1 MRDALLAVPFGLAIG
16 ILLGLVGAGGSILT
30 VPVLVFVLGE
40 PVKQATTES
49 LLIVGLTALA
59 GALTAARAGRVSWR
73 IGLAFAGVGAVG
85 AVAGTVL
92 NRAVGSTA
100 IMAGF
105 ALLLLVAA
113 YAMGRAPANRP
124 TRIAVPAPR
133 VAAAGAGT
141 GVLTGFF
148 GVGGGFVVVPAL
160 TLGLGLPTS
169 LAVGTSLLV
178 IALTSAAALAA
189 HLASGGIDVSL
200 TAGFAVAAIAGAVV
214 GARLHPRV
222 PETRLRR
229 LFAALLVAVG
239 VAVLV
244 ATLA

>member
-16 ILLGLVGAGGSILT
+16 LLLGLVGAGGSILA
-30 VPVLVFVLGE
+30 VPVLVYVLGE

-59 GALTAARAGRVSWR
+59 GALTAARAGRVQWR
-73 IGLAFAGVGAVG
+73 IGLAFAGVGALG
-85 AVAGTVL
+85 AVAGTAL
-92 NRAVGSTA
+92 NRAVDSTA

-105 ALLLLVAA
+105 AVLLLAAA
-113 YAMGRAPANRP
+113 YAMGRAPADRP
-124 TRIAVPAPR
+124 TPIAVPTAR

-141 GVLTGFF
+141 GLLTGFF

-160 TLGLGLPTS
+160 VLALGLPTS

-189 HLASGGIDVSL
+189 HLASGGVDMSL

-214 GARLHPRV
+214 GAQLHPRV
-222 PETRLRR
+222 PEARLRR

-244 ATLA
+244 AVLA

>member
-30 VPVLVFVLGE
+30 VPVLVYVLGE

-59 GALTAARAGRVSWR
+59 GALTAARAGRVHWR
-73 IGLAFAGVGAVG
+73 IGLSFAGVGALG
-85 AVAGTVL
+85 AAAGTAL

-105 ALLLLVAA
+105 AVLLLAAA
-113 YAMGRAPANRP
+113 YAMGRAPTGRAAP
-124 TRIAVPAPR
+124 ASVPASR

-160 TLGLGLPTS
+160 ALGLGLPTS

-214 GARLHPRV
+214 GAQLHPRV
-222 PETRLRR
+222 PETRVRR

-244 ATLA
+244 AALA